1 MKKKDLKETLNAI
14 EIYCSCRILYDNTSE
29 DDDMIECTKCCEW
42 YHGSCEYITHVKK
55 YKSKDWFC
63 KKYKWFLIKR
73 DLTKETSISIMLW
86 PYETLI

>member
-1 MKKKDLKETLNAI
+1 MSGFHLITQMKKKDLKETLNAI

-63 KKYKWFLIKR
+63 KKYK
-73 DLTKETSISIMLW
+73 
-86 PYETLI
+86 